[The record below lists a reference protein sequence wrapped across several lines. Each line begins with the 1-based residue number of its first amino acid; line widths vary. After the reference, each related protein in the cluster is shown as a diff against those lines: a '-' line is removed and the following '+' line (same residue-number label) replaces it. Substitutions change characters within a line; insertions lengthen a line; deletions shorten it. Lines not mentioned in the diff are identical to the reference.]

1 MCLKLNWPLSVASA
15 STMQSSS
22 AAVAASV
29 DEQKRQEY
37 AEWLKQQE
45 KEQQMLE
52 YDCSVKYEVKQ
63 VETPVPQ
70 ELQGWSRVLSC
81 LSLI

>member
-1 MCLKLNWPLSVASA
+1 MCVKNLNWPISAASA
-15 STMQSSS
+15 PVMQSSS
-22 AAVAASV
+22 AASV

-63 VETPVPQ
+63 AETPVPQ
-70 ELQGWSRVLSC
+70 EQQG
-81 LSLI
+81 